1 MWKTCACPLGEE
13 HHKQP
18 QDEKGDTE
26 RATREIEEAEQQ
38 KSRLMEQERVME
50 ENWVRVVE
58 AKYDSLT
65 REMDSLYQRQWFI
78 LGERHRH
85 ERDKLESERMLQ
97 EGQMAGKLATDVKL
111 LDERRRRE
119 MDKQRILLQRERE
132 MLKSGQATEEDEYWF
147 SLQSH
152 LKGRP
157 NKEERQKTLMERFTA
172 SQAERVNILHQQQ
185 QGKLSELNTR
195 LETQQAG
202 LESAVKKA
210 REAEKQ
216 IYTTNVRSITRHQ
229 YGDTRWFEV
238 IKISRDSWL
247 AEWKEEEKANDS
259 EKVKFLLESTRE
271 PVEMQ

>member
-1 MWKTCACPLGEE
+1 
-13 HHKQP
+13 
-18 QDEKGDTE
+18 
-26 RATREIEEAEQQ
+26 
-38 KSRLMEQERVME
+38 ME
-50 ENWVRVVE
+50 EKWLQVVE
-58 AKYDSLT
+58 VQYDSLT
-65 REMDSLYQRQWFI
+65 KEMDNLYQRQWFI

-85 ERDKLESERMLQ
+85 ERDELESKRIQQ
-97 EGQMAGKLATDVKL
+97 EGQMTGKLATDMKL

-119 MDKQRILLQRERE
+119 MDKQRILQQRERE
-132 MLKSGQATEEDEYWF
+132 TLKTGQATEEDEYWF

-172 SQAERVNILHQQQ
+172 SQAEQMNALHQQQ

-202 LESAVKKA
+202 LESAMKNA
-210 REAEKQ
+210 CQAEKQ
-216 IYTTNVRSITRHQ
+216 IYTTNVRNRTRQQ
-229 YGDTRWFEV
+229 YGDTKWFEAIRV
-238 IKISRDSWL
+238 TRDSWL
-247 AEWKEEEKANDS
+247 AEWKEEEKASGS